1 MQNKAKRIKVTL
13 TKLDTYLDITYY
25 KQEIE
30 YWDKDKEL
38 VQQMASFN
46 LGYILLNLFSKFD
59 NLGQEL
65 EVEIKV
71 KNNPSAGLLLQQA
84 SGQVES
90 KQGKLKASRDLTS
103 SEKEAKKLKEYLK
116 VYNCWVG

>member
-1 MQNKAKRIKVTL
+1 MQSNSKKIKVIL

-38 VQQMASFN
+38 VQQVASFN

-59 NLGQEL
+59 NLGQDL
-65 EVEIKV
+65 EVEIKI
-71 KNNPSAGLLLQQA
+71 KNNPIEMLTLQQA

-90 KQGKLKASRDLTS
+90 KQGKLKACRDLTS

-116 VYNCWVG
+116 VYNCVGL

>member
-1 MQNKAKRIKVTL
+1 MQSNSKKIKVIL

-38 VQQMASFN
+38 VQQVASFN

-59 NLGQEL
+59 NLGQDL
-65 EVEIKV
+65 EVEIKI
-71 KNNPSAGLLLQQA
+71 KNSPIEMLTLQQA

-103 SEKEAKKLKEYLK
+103 SEKEAKKLREYLK
-116 VYNCWVG
+116 VYNCLVG

>member
-1 MQNKAKRIKVTL
+1 MQSNSKKIKVIL

-38 VQQMASFN
+38 VQQVASFN

-59 NLGQEL
+59 NLGQDL
-65 EVEIKV
+65 EVEIKI
-71 KNNPSAGLLLQQA
+71 KNNPIEMLTLQQA

-103 SEKEAKKLKEYLK
+103 SEKEAKKLREYLK
-116 VYNCWVG
+116 VYNCLVG